1 MCPFQPI
8 PAGSRLAAAVTL
20 RTLRAE
26 DRGAAQVPPPRP
38 LRDGGQPRG
47 CEGISRGPS
56 QRAGTT
62 LLRPMLAL
70 LREAL
75 VQPRGRSLVTANG
88 AFHVL
93 KKIFTSQAV

>member
-47 CEGISRGPS
+47 REGISRGSP
-56 QRAGTT
+56 QRAGTA
-62 LLRPMLAL
+62 LLQPTPAL
-70 LREAL
+70 LREAP
-75 VQPRGRSLVTANG
+75 VQPRGRSAVTTNS

-93 KKIFTSQAV
+93 KKIFTSQPV